1 MVSLITCNDSLLITW
16 DVQSMMSIIS
26 PKALILKIISG
37 DLEEINI
44 TEMKYSL
51 NPRLSSYLSFYY
63 FQ

>member
-1 MVSLITCNDSLLITW
+1 
-16 DVQSMMSIIS
+16 MMSIIS